1 MTAPRFWPLAPGF
14 WLGDIESTLPFGQKM
29 ANNGWS
35 SMAAA
40 DHPTSTP
47 LPLPE
52 AIQRYFEI
60 ALYLLVLTGFVTLAS
75 TGELDL
81 PTVVLAGGA
90 ILFRGYCVAARR
102 TLLIPERWTT
112 ALTLVYVAFYLA
124 DYLVISRAFVGPAV
138 HLVLFVLVVRLFSAR
153 RDRDYY
159 FIAVIAFLMVLAA
172 AVLTVDSTFLVAF
185 VGFMLTAVVTFI
197 LMEMRRA
204 AASAAFQPAAGEVSV
219 SRQMGV
225 SLVKVTPALVL
236 LIALA
241 AAVIFF
247 VLPRVSSG
255 YLSAYT
261 PTGEIATG
269 FSDRVQLGRIGE
281 IQQSSSLVMHI
292 QIDGDSHGAFDLK
305 WRGVALSLFDGTTWS
320 SPYEHRLLLR
330 PPGGQFLLSSSSEA
344 RAGHLI
350 HYRVLMEPIA
360 NNVFF
365 LAPEAISLGGNYR
378 LVSRDEAGA
387 VFDADPEHP
396 VSTYDAQSNVGQPAP
411 AELRGTTQDYPAA
424 VLLNYL
430 QLPRLDPRVAPLA
443 AQITATG
450 SNNYDK
456 AVALERYLRTHF
468 GYTLQLGRSAQ
479 RDPLAYFLFERKQG
493 HCEYFASAM
502 AVMLRTL
509 RIPSRVVNG
518 FRTGEFNDVTSQ
530 YLVRANNAHSWVEAY
545 FPGYGWISFDPT
557 PAAPAEVRTGWSR
570 LALYADAM
578 ASFWREWVVSYDVS
592 HQYILGQRAAQGG
605 TQWIRKV
612 RRWERREYEA
622 WLEAARRTGRAV
634 SDAPWRLGGIALGIA
649 CLLILGAYSA
659 RIWRAIRR
667 RQVAARPERSPRVAA
682 TIWYERVLRTLA
694 KRGWQKSPAQ
704 TPAEFVAAF
713 KDQHV
718 RDPLARFAEHY
729 ERARFGDS
737 AEDAGK
743 LPEVYEEVA
752 QASRR

>member
-1 MTAPRFWPLAPGF
+1 MVVSDNPQPLQ
-14 WLGDIESTLPFGQKM
+14 L
-29 ANNGWS
+29 
-35 SMAAA
+35 
-40 DHPTSTP
+40 
-47 LPLPE
+47 

-60 ALYLLVLTGFVTLAS
+60 ALYWLVLTGFATLAS
-75 TGELDL
+75 TGGLDL
-81 PTVVLAGGA
+81 PTIVLAGGA
-90 ILFRGYCVAARR
+90 ILFRGYCVAMRR
-102 TLLIPERWTT
+102 TLLIPEHLTT
-112 ALTLVYVAFYLA
+112 ILTLAYVAFYLA
-124 DYLVISRAFVGPAV
+124 DYLVISRAFVSSAV
-138 HLVLFVLVVRLFSAR
+138 HLVLFVLVMRLFSAR
-153 RDRDYY
+153 RDRDHY
-159 FIAVIAFLMVLAA
+159 FLAVIAFLMVLAA
-172 AVLTVDSTFLVAF
+172 AVLTVDSTFLLAF
-185 VGFMLTAVVTFI
+185 GGFMLTAVVTFI

-204 AASAAFQPAAGEVSV
+204 SSTAAFQSAPGDVSL
-219 SRQMGV
+219 SQQMGT

-236 LIALA
+236 LITIG

-292 QIDGDSHGAFDLK
+292 QIDGDTHGAYDLK

-320 SPYEHRLLLR
+320 NPYEHQMVPRS
-330 PPGGQFLLSSSSEA
+330 PGGQFLLSSTPEA
-344 RAGHLI
+344 RGGHLI

-365 LAPEAISLGGNYR
+365 LAPEALSLAGNYR
-378 LVSRDEAGA
+378 LVSRDDADA
-387 VFDADPEHP
+387 VFDSDLEHP
-396 VSTYDAQSNVGQPAP
+396 VGTYDAQSNVAQPTP
-411 AELRGTTQDYPAA
+411 AELRSAAQGYPPV

-443 AQITATG
+443 KQITAAE

-456 AVALERYLRTHF
+456 AIALERNLRTHF

-530 YLVRANNAHSWVEAY
+530 YLVRASNAHSWVEAY
-545 FPGYGWISFDPT
+545 FPGHGWISFDPT
-557 PAAPAEVRTGWSR
+557 PAAPAEVRTGWR
-570 LALYADAM
+570 RWALYADAM

-605 TQWIRKV
+605 SQWIRRM
-612 RRWERREYEA
+612 RRWGRVQYEA
-622 WLEAARRTGRAV
+622 WLEAARRTGRVV
-634 SDAPWRLGGIALGIA
+634 SLAPWRWGGIVLGVA
-649 CLLILGAYSA
+649 SLLVLGAYSA
-659 RIWRAIRR
+659 RLWRAIRR
-667 RQVAARPERSPRVAA
+667 RRVAARPERSPRVAA
-682 TIWYERVLRTLA
+682 TIWYERVLRMLA

-704 TPAEFVAAF
+704 TPAEFVAGLE
-713 KDQHV
+713 DSV
-718 RDPLARFAEHY
+718 RGPVARFAEHY

-737 AEDAGK
+737 AEDAAR
-743 LPEVYEEVA
+743 LPGDYEEVLV
-752 QASRR
+752 ASRR

>member
-1 MTAPRFWPLAPGF
+1 MSSVDDLQSARAALPGA
-14 WLGDIESTLPFGQKM
+14 IE
-29 ANNGWS
+29 
-35 SMAAA
+35 
-40 DHPTSTP
+40 
-47 LPLPE
+47 
-52 AIQRYFEI
+52 RYFEV
-60 ALYLLVLTGFVTLAS
+60 ALYLLVLTGFATLAS

-81 PTVVLAGGA
+81 PTMGLAGGA
-90 ILFRGYCVAARR
+90 ILFRGYCVATRR
-102 TLLIPERWTT
+102 SLLIPERWTT
-112 ALTLVYVAFYLA
+112 ILTLAYVAFYVA
-124 DYLVISRAFVGPAV
+124 DYLVISRAFVSSAV

-159 FIAVIAFLMVLAA
+159 FLAVIAFLMVLAA
-172 AVLTVDSTFLVAF
+172 AVLTVDSTFLLALIA
-185 VGFMLTAVVTFI
+185 FMLTAVVTFI

-204 AASAAFQPAAGEVSV
+204 SASAAFQSAPDDASL
-219 SRQMGV
+219 SRHMGV
-225 SLVKVTPALVL
+225 SLARVTPALVL
-236 LIALA
+236 LIGLG

-281 IQQSSSLVMHI
+281 IQQSSALVMHI
-292 QIDGDSHGAFDLK
+292 QIDGDLHGAYDLK

-320 SPYEHRLLLR
+320 NPYEHLLVTR
-330 PPGGQFLLSSSSEA
+330 SPGGQFLLGSTA
-344 RAGHLI
+344 DVRGGHLI

-365 LAPEAISLGGNYR
+365 LAPEALSLGGNYR
-378 LVSRDEAGA
+378 LVSRDDAGA
-387 VFDADPEHP
+387 VFNTDLERP
-396 VSTYDAQSNVGQPAP
+396 VSTYDAESNI
-411 AELRGTTQDYPAA
+411 AEAGPFQLRKAGQDYPPA

-443 AQITATG
+443 DQITASAG
-450 SNNYDK
+450 NNYDK
-456 AVALERYLRTHF
+456 AVAVERYLRTHF

-530 YLVRANNAHSWVEAY
+530 YLVRASNAHSWVEVY
-545 FPGYGWISFDPT
+545 FPGHGWISFDPT
-557 PAAPAEVRTGWSR
+557 PAAPAEIRTGWGR
-570 LALYADAM
+570 WALYADAM

-592 HQYILGQRAAQGG
+592 HQYILGHRAAQGG
-605 TQWIRKV
+605 AQWIR
-612 RRWERREYEA
+612 RMQRWGRQVYDA
-622 WLEAARRTGRAV
+622 WLDAARKTGRAV
-634 SDAPWRLGGIALGIA
+634 SNAPWRWGGMALGA
-649 CLLILGAYSA
+649 MGLLVLGSYSA
-659 RIWRAIRR
+659 RLWRAIRR
-667 RQVAARPERSPRVAA
+667 RQVAARPELSPRLAA
-682 TIWYERVLRTLA
+682 TIWYERVLRMLA
-694 KRGWQKSPAQ
+694 KRGWQKLPAQ

-713 KDQHV
+713 RDETV

-737 AEDAGK
+737 AEDAAR

-752 QASRR
+752 VASKR